1 MAKNMKPQDVESVED
16 NTSAGE
22 PKFTFD
28 QLIKSKR
35 FRNDVDVLVAI
46 LDHEGS
52 YTAAE
57 AEELINDFKTRKVVK

>member
-1 MAKNMKPQDVESVED
+1 VAKNVKTQDVEPVEA

-35 FRNDVDVLVAI
+35 FRNDVDILTAI
-46 LDHEGS
+46 LDHNGS
-52 YTAAE
+52 YTAVE
-57 AEELINDFKTRKVVK
+57 VEELIDDFKRKVVK